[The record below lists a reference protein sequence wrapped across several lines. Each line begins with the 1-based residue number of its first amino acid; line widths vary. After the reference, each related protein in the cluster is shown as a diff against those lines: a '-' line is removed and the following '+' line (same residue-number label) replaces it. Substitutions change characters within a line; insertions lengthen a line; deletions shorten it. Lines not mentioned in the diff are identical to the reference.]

1 VNVFLFF
8 RGGGGFMILL
18 VENKWIAVILRDLKK
33 ELVLLSLI
41 LTSQEL

>member
-1 VNVFLFF
+1 
-8 RGGGGFMILL
+8 MILL

-41 LTSQEL
+41 LTSQELWALAVKKHGTR

>member
-1 VNVFLFF
+1 
-8 RGGGGFMILL
+8 MIVR
-18 VENKWIAVILRDLKK
+18 VENKGLAVILRDLKK

>member
-1 VNVFLFF
+1 
-8 RGGGGFMILL
+8 MILL

>member
-1 VNVFLFF
+1 VFSGV
-8 RGGGGFMILL
+8 GGGGRAIMILL